1 MVQPST
7 ESSKDNLSKR
17 DADEEDINEVI
28 VDLDPND
35 ENSNKVKRQLL
46 LRRFWQS
53 AFGFW
58 SRTRGERRSWFLTG
72 LMLVLIFLN
81 LAASY
86 GMNIWNREI
95 FDALEKRDSSRVL
108 FIALIYFPLLA
119 ASVCVMIAQVYGK
132 MTMQRRWRAWL
143 THHLLD
149 RWLRN
154 GRYYQ
159 LHLVTGD
166 HRNPEYRI
174 ADDVRLATEAPVDF
188 SVGLT
193 NDVLSAL
200 MFIAVLWTIGGS
212 LAVDLAGRR
221 LQTTGL
227 RAVTS
232 CVY

>member
-1 MVQPST
+1 MTQPNT
-7 ESSKDNLSKR
+7 ESSKDDQSK
-17 DADEEDINEVI
+17 EDINEVI

-35 ENSNKVKRQLL
+35 EDSDKVKRRLL

-53 AFGFW
+53 TFGFW
-58 SRTRGERRSWFLTG
+58 SRTRGERRAWFLTG
-72 LMLVLIFLN
+72 LILVLILLN
-81 LAASY
+81 LAASF
-86 GMNIWNREI
+86 GMNLWNREI

-119 ASVCVMIAQVYGK
+119 ASVCVAIAQVYGK

-143 THHLLD
+143 TRHLLD

-166 HRNPEYRI
+166 HQNPEYRI

-193 NDVLSAL
+193 NAILSAL

-212 LAVDLAGRR
+212 LTVEIGGASI
-221 LQTTGL
+221 T
-227 RAVTS
+227 
-232 CVY
+232 